1 MTKFALTRLAGGALV
16 IFIVATLTFFVMHTV
31 PGGPFDQEKAFP
43 PEIKANILAKYHL
56 NDPVWRQYL
65 YYMGD
70 LVRGD
75 FGPSFKY
82 RNRRV
87 QEILADTFPVS
98 AVLGLLALVIG
109 VGLGVSAGMVSA
121 VFRNSVFDRLS
132 ILLASLGIAL
142 PSFVLG
148 AFLIWIFSYQ
158 LGLLPPALWES
169 GRYVVLPA
177 FTLGLG
183 PAAYLARLTRSSMLE
198 VMQKDFVR
206 TARAKG
212 LSGPVVILKHVMK
225 NSLGPVVTVVGPLVA
240 MLVTG
245 SFIVEKIFSVPGMGR
260 FFITAV
266 TNRDYPLIMGVT
278 LVYTALIVLMNFL
291 VDVLY
296 TLLDPRVRL
305 E

>member
-1 MTKFALTRLAGGALV
+1 MTRFLVTRLVSGALV
-16 IFIVATLTFFVMHTV
+16 VWVVATLTFFIMHVV
-31 PGGPFDQEKAFP
+31 PGGPFDAEKKFP
-43 PEIKANILAKYHL
+43 PEIEKNIKAKYHL
-56 NDPVWRQYL
+56 DQPIATQYFL
-65 YYMGD
+65 YLKELG
-70 LVRGD
+70 RGD

-87 QEILADTFPVS
+87 QDILADTFPVS
-98 AVLGLLALVIG
+98 IELGLFALLISITLG
-109 VGLGVSAGMVSA
+109 VGSGIISA
-121 VFRNSVFDRLS
+121 VKRDSIFDRLS
-132 ILLASLGIAL
+132 ILGATLGIAL

-148 AFLIWIFSYQ
+148 ALLIYAFAFRLQ
-158 LGLLPPALWES
+158 LLPAGLWET
-169 GRYVVLPA
+169 GRHMVLPA

-198 VMQKDFVR
+198 VMEKDYVR

-212 LSGPVVILKHVMK
+212 LAGSVVVMKHVMR

-278 LVYTALIVLMNFL
+278 LVYTFLIVLMNIL
-291 VDVLY
+291 VDVVY

-305 E
+305 K